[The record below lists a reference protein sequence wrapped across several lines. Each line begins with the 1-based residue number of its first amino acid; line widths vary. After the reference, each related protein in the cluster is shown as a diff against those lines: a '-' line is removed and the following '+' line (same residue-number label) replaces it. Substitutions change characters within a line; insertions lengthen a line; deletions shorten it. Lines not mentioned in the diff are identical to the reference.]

1 MRTMPL
7 RWKRRCR
14 HLSSLRRSRR
24 LLRPRAWPWMW
35 LICPWT
41 RAALRWRSAARLARR
56 RRDSIR
62 QIAVCLWVLAGAI
75 LYRVASEDSY
85 RVAWVGGGIAVVALA
100 LVVGVIARR
109 RLLATMTLWHVR
121 DGCSPSE
128 AHRRAGRDVARVWDA
143 DHE

>member
-1 MRTMPL
+1 MA
-7 RWKRRCR
+7 
-14 HLSSLRRSRR
+14 S
-24 LLRPRAWPWMW
+24 
-35 LICPWT
+35 
-41 RAALRWRSAARLARR
+41 RLARR